1 MASRVTGQQQPRS
14 PHRPYHGAR
23 ATAAPSIVMHA
34 AFPHTM
40 TPLDL
45 ERPGGMRMPCART
58 RRRRRFGRMRGR
70 RSVEWLS

>member
-1 MASRVTGQQQPRS
+1 
-14 PHRPYHGAR
+14 
-23 ATAAPSIVMHA
+23 
-34 AFPHTM
+34 M

-58 RRRRRFGRMRGR
+58 RRRRRLAGRMRGR